1 MKALYLLDFIG
12 ASGEIR
18 TPGPQ
23 VRSLVLYPTELR
35 THKAAY
41 YLEGVQGSQG
51 KRRAKTWKTPDRI
64 QRSDFTAGD

>member
-1 MKALYLLDFIG
+1 MSCG

-41 YLEGVQGSQG
+41 YLEGVQVSQG
-51 KRRAKTWKTPDRI
+51 NM
-64 QRSDFTAGD
+64 G